1 MIDYCS
7 IGKRIKLTRIK
18 QGVLQKDL
26 AEKIGISKPHMSNI
40 ETAHTK
46 IGLETLVAIANA
58 LNTSVD
64 EFLSDT
70 VSNSQVI
77 FNDEL
82 KTVLERADMEELKV
96 ICKLARVILKRIKA
110 VAIIKQTA
118 SCSSQSA
125 LFYLFGFDFK
135 NSRIDDR
142 QYDQGQ
148 QCSSGQPTGNGYGH
162 RIPEGAG
169 KHRYQSQD
177 RCKCSQHNR
186 AETYDS

>member
-77 FNDEL
+77 F

-96 ICKLARVILKRIKA
+96 ICKLARVILKK
-110 VAIIKQTA
+110 
-118 SCSSQSA
+118 
-125 LFYLFGFDFK
+125 D
-135 NSRIDDR
+135 
-142 QYDQGQ
+142 
-148 QCSSGQPTGNGYGH
+148 
-162 RIPEGAG
+162 
-169 KHRYQSQD
+169 
-177 RCKCSQHNR
+177 
-186 AETYDS
+186 

>member
-40 ETAHTK
+40 DETAHTK

-96 ICKLARVILKRIKA
+96 ICKLARVILKK
-110 VAIIKQTA
+110 
-118 SCSSQSA
+118 
-125 LFYLFGFDFK
+125 D
-135 NSRIDDR
+135 
-142 QYDQGQ
+142 
-148 QCSSGQPTGNGYGH
+148 
-162 RIPEGAG
+162 
-169 KHRYQSQD
+169 
-177 RCKCSQHNR
+177 
-186 AETYDS
+186 

>member
-7 IGKRIKLTRIK
+7 IGKRIKLTEDQARCS
-18 QGVLQKDL
+18 
-26 AEKIGISKPHMSNI
+26 AERSGREDGISKPHMSNI

-96 ICKLARVILKRIKA
+96 ICKLARVILKK
-110 VAIIKQTA
+110 
-118 SCSSQSA
+118 
-125 LFYLFGFDFK
+125 D
-135 NSRIDDR
+135 
-142 QYDQGQ
+142 
-148 QCSSGQPTGNGYGH
+148 
-162 RIPEGAG
+162 
-169 KHRYQSQD
+169 
-177 RCKCSQHNR
+177 
-186 AETYDS
+186 

>member
-82 KTVLERADMEELKV
+82 KTVLSMSFD
-96 ICKLARVILKRIKA
+96 
-110 VAIIKQTA
+110 
-118 SCSSQSA
+118 A
-125 LFYLFGFDFK
+125 LNNLVF
-135 NSRIDDR
+135 SRFIDR
-142 QYDQGQ
+142 L
-148 QCSSGQPTGNGYGH
+148 N
-162 RIPEGAG
+162 
-169 KHRYQSQD
+169 
-177 RCKCSQHNR
+177 
-186 AETYDS
+186 DSF

>member
-70 VSNSQVI
+70 VNSQVI

-96 ICKLARVILKRIKA
+96 ICKLARVILKK
-110 VAIIKQTA
+110 
-118 SCSSQSA
+118 
-125 LFYLFGFDFK
+125 D
-135 NSRIDDR
+135 
-142 QYDQGQ
+142 
-148 QCSSGQPTGNGYGH
+148 
-162 RIPEGAG
+162 
-169 KHRYQSQD
+169 
-177 RCKCSQHNR
+177 
-186 AETYDS
+186 

>member
-1 MIDYCS
+1 MFCRKIWQ
-7 IGKRIKLTRIK
+7 R
-18 QGVLQKDL
+18 
-26 AEKIGISKPHMSNI
+26 EEIGICKPHMSNI

-58 LNTSVD
+58 LNTCVD
-64 EFLSDT
+64 EFLSDA
-70 VSNSQVI
+70 VSNSEVI

-96 ICKLARVILKRIKA
+96 ICKLARVILKKDRKT
-110 VAIIKQTA
+110 VAMIKQTA
-118 SCSSQSA
+118 SCQLA
-125 LFYLFGFDFK
+125 GLPLFYLFGFDFK

-169 KHRYQSQD
+169 KHQGISARIVVSAA
-177 RCKCSQHNR
+177 SIIR
-186 AETYDS
+186 AETSR

>member
-1 MIDYCS
+1 M
-7 IGKRIKLTRIK
+7 K
-18 QGVLQKDL
+18 KDIFFQLSQNAAERL

-96 ICKLARVILKRIKA
+96 ICKLARVILKK
-110 VAIIKQTA
+110 
-118 SCSSQSA
+118 
-125 LFYLFGFDFK
+125 D
-135 NSRIDDR
+135 
-142 QYDQGQ
+142 
-148 QCSSGQPTGNGYGH
+148 
-162 RIPEGAG
+162 
-169 KHRYQSQD
+169 
-177 RCKCSQHNR
+177 
-186 AETYDS
+186 

>member
-1 MIDYCS
+1 ME
-7 IGKRIKLTRIK
+7 RTRI
-18 QGVLQKDL
+18 QLADGVYLTYLPARKFKTSLLSAQFVTPLQQETASAYALLPAILTIIANIILRFYPIDNTMRAQMQKDL

-96 ICKLARVILKRIKA
+96 ICKLARVILKK
-110 VAIIKQTA
+110 
-118 SCSSQSA
+118 
-125 LFYLFGFDFK
+125 D
-135 NSRIDDR
+135 
-142 QYDQGQ
+142 
-148 QCSSGQPTGNGYGH
+148 
-162 RIPEGAG
+162 
-169 KHRYQSQD
+169 
-177 RCKCSQHNR
+177 
-186 AETYDS
+186 

>member
-18 QGVLQKDL
+18 LGVLQKDL

-70 VSNSQVI
+70 VSNSILI
-77 FNDEL
+77 FGPF
-82 KTVLERADMEELKV
+82 KTKIFFISFLSLPTPVMP
-96 ICKLARVILKRIKA
+96 
-110 VAIIKQTA
+110 VALLPA
-118 SCSSQSA
+118 
-125 LFYLFGFDFK
+125 
-135 NSRIDDR
+135 
-142 QYDQGQ
+142 
-148 QCSSGQPTGNGYGH
+148 
-162 RIPEGAG
+162 
-169 KHRYQSQD
+169 HRYF
-177 RCKCSQHNR
+177 
-186 AETYDS
+186 YDMIVIPAV

>member
-46 IGLETLVAIANA
+46 IGLETLVVAIANA

-96 ICKLARVILKRIKA
+96 ICKLARVILKK
-110 VAIIKQTA
+110 
-118 SCSSQSA
+118 
-125 LFYLFGFDFK
+125 D
-135 NSRIDDR
+135 
-142 QYDQGQ
+142 
-148 QCSSGQPTGNGYGH
+148 
-162 RIPEGAG
+162 
-169 KHRYQSQD
+169 
-177 RCKCSQHNR
+177 
-186 AETYDS
+186 

>member
-1 MIDYCS
+1 MGRLIHDDDYCS

-96 ICKLARVILKRIKA
+96 ICKLARVILKK
-110 VAIIKQTA
+110 
-118 SCSSQSA
+118 
-125 LFYLFGFDFK
+125 D
-135 NSRIDDR
+135 
-142 QYDQGQ
+142 
-148 QCSSGQPTGNGYGH
+148 
-162 RIPEGAG
+162 
-169 KHRYQSQD
+169 
-177 RCKCSQHNR
+177 
-186 AETYDS
+186 

>member
-1 MIDYCS
+1 MITVPS
-7 IGKRIKLTRIK
+7 AKESNKLTRIK

-96 ICKLARVILKRIKA
+96 ICKLARVILKK
-110 VAIIKQTA
+110 
-118 SCSSQSA
+118 
-125 LFYLFGFDFK
+125 D
-135 NSRIDDR
+135 
-142 QYDQGQ
+142 
-148 QCSSGQPTGNGYGH
+148 
-162 RIPEGAG
+162 
-169 KHRYQSQD
+169 
-177 RCKCSQHNR
+177 
-186 AETYDS
+186 

>member
-96 ICKLARVILKRIKA
+96 ICKLARVIL
-110 VAIIKQTA
+110 IIKQTA
-118 SCSSQSA
+118 SYSSQSA

-148 QCSSGQPTGNGYGH
+148 QCSSGQTTGNSYGH

>member
-46 IGLETLVAIANA
+46 IGLETLVAIANNA

-96 ICKLARVILKRIKA
+96 ICKLARVILKK
-110 VAIIKQTA
+110 
-118 SCSSQSA
+118 
-125 LFYLFGFDFK
+125 D
-135 NSRIDDR
+135 
-142 QYDQGQ
+142 
-148 QCSSGQPTGNGYGH
+148 
-162 RIPEGAG
+162 
-169 KHRYQSQD
+169 
-177 RCKCSQHNR
+177 
-186 AETYDS
+186 

>member
-46 IGLETLVAIANA
+46 IGLETLVA
-58 LNTSVD
+58 
-64 EFLSDT
+64 

-96 ICKLARVILKRIKA
+96 ICKLARVILKK
-110 VAIIKQTA
+110 
-118 SCSSQSA
+118 
-125 LFYLFGFDFK
+125 D
-135 NSRIDDR
+135 
-142 QYDQGQ
+142 
-148 QCSSGQPTGNGYGH
+148 
-162 RIPEGAG
+162 
-169 KHRYQSQD
+169 
-177 RCKCSQHNR
+177 
-186 AETYDS
+186 

>member
-70 VSNSQVI
+70 VSNSHQVI

-96 ICKLARVILKRIKA
+96 ICKLARVILKK
-110 VAIIKQTA
+110 
-118 SCSSQSA
+118 
-125 LFYLFGFDFK
+125 D
-135 NSRIDDR
+135 
-142 QYDQGQ
+142 
-148 QCSSGQPTGNGYGH
+148 
-162 RIPEGAG
+162 
-169 KHRYQSQD
+169 
-177 RCKCSQHNR
+177 
-186 AETYDS
+186 

>member
-135 NSRIDDR
+135 
-142 QYDQGQ
+142 
-148 QCSSGQPTGNGYGH
+148 T
-162 RIPEGAG
+162 A
-169 KHRYQSQD
+169 
-177 RCKCSQHNR
+177 
-186 AETYDS
+186 A